1 MNLYFLIAKRFLFPK
16 NKFSSSIIN
25 FISFIGLFIGAASIV
40 LSVSVLNGFQ
50 NILKTESVK
59 LYGNFLIED
68 YHPNLD
74 ESIKN
79 YLDYNNSAYSIHS
92 EDELLIISQNK
103 QSLIQFK
110 FVTNQSLID
119 FYDLK
124 LQKNLKDLSDNEII
138 IGKTLASR
146 LNLNIGDKVQ
156 IISKDLNFNFFGFP
170 EVKEFFVVN
179 IFTNRILRAD
189 DKLIFGKLD
198 KTMIKNLSFEFNNA
212 DAIAS
217 NVSFEVLSWKDR
229 NLQLFEATE
238 IEKKITFFTLSLII
252 LVASFNLCSSIM
264 QISSKKLKDLAVL
277 MSLGM
282 NKSGIKMIFIIYSYL
297 IGAGAIFLGIFFAVL
312 MIFIQ
317 NKYSLIKLNPEFYL
331 VDALPMSIFF
341 NDILFLV
348 VGSQVLIG
356 IFSLIPLRFIKNMSP
371 NQIIN
376 RQLWLLKLEI

>member
-146 LNLNIGDKVQ
+146 LNLNVGDKVQ

-170 EVKEFFVVN
+170 EAKEFFVVN

-331 VDALPMSIFF
+331 VDVLPMSIFF

-376 RQLWLLKLEI
+376 RQL

>member
-146 LNLNIGDKVQ
+146 LNLNVGDKVQ

-170 EVKEFFVVN
+170 EAKEFFVVN

-297 IGAGAIFLGIFFAVL
+297 IGAGAIFLGIFFALL
-312 MIFIQ
+312 MTVIQ

-331 VDALPMSIFF
+331 VDVLPMSIFF

-376 RQLWLLKLEI
+376 RQL

>member
-376 RQLWLLKLEI
+376 RQL